1 MVQLITLKKDP
12 NEVFKMEV
20 KSHIKKRKE
29 ERKKR
34 SKKVVTL

>member
-1 MVQLITLKKDP
+1 MVQLIALKKDP

-20 KSHIKKRKE
+20 KSHIKKKGGE
-29 ERKKR
+29 KKK